1 MRKWSRE
8 KQSHQRLTR
17 CHELMGRKKDKNEMP
32 THTKP
37 EATTPVRKKK
47 WGRVWN
53 KSEKRSV
60 WKESVHV
67 CGGFRKKKRKTDRER
82 WWKIKRGREWIPST
96 EGWDD
101 GGIWDS
107 GGRGHIS
114 EGQSKAGTGDCHVWW
129 LLLLYTCSSTLINF
143 GYANQPYC
151 IMASLSSPTDKRM
164 FSCWI

>member
-1 MRKWSRE
+1 MESRE
-8 KQSHQRLTR
+8 TESSKTNQMPRADGK
-17 CHELMGRKKDKNEMP
+17 EKKTKMKSQHTQNRSNNSSKEKKN
-32 THTKP
+32 
-37 EATTPVRKKK
+37 
-47 WGRVWN
+47 WGRVLN

-60 WKESVHV
+60 WKESMHV
-67 CGGFRKKKRKTDRER
+67 CGGFKKKKEKQGDRER
-82 WWKIKRGREWIPST
+82 WWEIKREREWIPST
-96 EGWDD
+96 EEWDD

>member
-1 MRKWSRE
+1 MPQADAKGKRRKTNRTHKNRTEVE
-8 KQSHQRLTR
+8 KIKWGCVQNQTENHL
-17 CHELMGRKKDKNEMP
+17 
-32 THTKP
+32 
-37 EATTPVRKKK
+37 KKK
-47 WGRVWN
+47 EVCICAGV
-53 KSEKRSV
+53 SE
-60 WKESVHV
+60 E
-67 CGGFRKKKRKTDRER
+67 RER
-82 WWKIKRGREWIPST
+82 ERDGGRLKWKGERERIPST
-96 EGWDD
+96 QGWDD
-101 GGIWDS
+101 GGVVWDS

>member
-1 MRKWSRE
+1 MPRADGKEKRQKW
-8 KQSHQRLTR
+8 KA
-17 CHELMGRKKDKNEMP
+17 N
-32 THTKP
+32 THKI
-37 EATTPVRKKK
+37 EATTPVRKKMGACVEYIWK
-47 WGRVWN
+47 
-53 KSEKRSV
+53 EKRLKRKHACV
-60 WKESVHV
+60 R
-67 CGGFRKKKRKTDRER
+67 GFQKKKKEKQGDRER
-82 WWKIKRGREWIPST
+82 WWEIKREREWIPST

>member
-1 MRKWSRE
+1 MSWWEGKKTKMKCQHTQNQKQQLLLE
-8 KQSHQRLTR
+8 KN
-17 CHELMGRKKDKNEMP
+17 G
-32 THTKP
+32 
-37 EATTPVRKKK
+37 
-47 WGRVWN
+47 G
-53 KSEKRSV
+53 
-60 WKESVHV
+60 V
-67 CGGFRKKKRKTDRER
+67 CGINLKREAFEKKACMCAGVLEKKKRKTDRER
-82 WWKIKRGREWIPST
+82 WWEIKRGREWIPST